1 MAVVKTIA
9 IRLFTTGAEDAKA
22 KIDRVDA
29 SAAELRRLL
38 GEKYKVDIDATAAMT
53 KLALLRS
60 EFRRAAMATPAAGG
74 GGWFKNL
81 LGKAGTGAAGAGGT
95 GLLGITATLPLV
107 GTLGIPALA
116 GLAVAAAAAA
126 LALAPVAAALIPI
139 TIGFAGFALVALPML
154 SGLTTALTGVSTAT
168 NAYAAA
174 SQNLN
179 IAIHKSPA
187 DMKAYK
193 ATIHGLEP
201 DLQNAAR
208 LLTNQNVVWQNLS
221 PSMQKSVI
229 ALANNKAALRGLL
242 PDQQKALTALLAEKT
257 AWDQLTPAQKTINS
271 QMTGLKDQ
279 FSKLRTAVQPE
290 VIKAFGQGLR
300 IVKELMPALG
310 PLVKAAASAFADLLK
325 HLADW
330 LASPS
335 GKSFV
340 NWLKTVGPKDIKNFG
355 RVLWDVAHS
364 VGDALHWIY
373 SVGSWIDKFVTHWYQ
388 DWVLVK
394 DIAQL
399 QWDQIKVAALTLVF
413 DILGAFTHIPFIGG
427 AFRQARR
434 DIAIELGRIVD
445 DSRRA
450 INEMQAA
457 WDALHGKKVSIEFT
471 TAFVA
476 SHGVHVL
483 PAATNAKGTPG
494 AAPGWSW
501 VGELGP
507 ELIKL
512 KGGEQI
518 IPSHIA
524 RGYAGGAG
532 WNIYDFFDPRVAAA
546 MKRVGA
552 GVNAAENAGAAYVQ
566 AHPLSYWK
574 FSRFGG
580 IAGPG
585 GGAPGM
591 NAALAQLMYGNI
603 MGRGDWPAWNYV
615 AMRESGWNQFATN
628 ASSGAYGIPQALPF
642 SKMPRAAWPGWAG
655 GSSNPAAQIS
665 WMWNYMRGVYGGPQ
679 GAAAHEAAFNWYDRG
694 GYLPPGLSLAY
705 NGTGRPERVGGA
717 ATYIINISPAPL
729 ARPADIGREVVTVIR
744 EFEKRSGKG
753 WRS

>member
-38 GEKYKVDIDATAAMT
+38 GEKYKVDINARAAMT

-60 EFRRAAMATPAAGG
+60 EFRRAAMGTPDTSGG
-74 GGWFKNL
+74 GGWFTNL
-81 LGKAGTGAAGAGGT
+81 LGKAGTGAAGAGGR

-107 GTLGIPALA
+107 GTLGIPAMA

-126 LALAPVAAALIPI
+126 LALAPVAAAIIPV
-139 TIGFAGFALVALPML
+139 TIGF
-154 SGLTTALTGVSTAT
+154 
-168 NAYAAA
+168 
-174 SQNLN
+174 
-179 IAIHKSPA
+179 
-187 DMKAYK
+187 
-193 ATIHGLEP
+193 
-201 DLQNAAR
+201 
-208 LLTNQNVVWQNLS
+208 
-221 PSMQKSVI
+221 
-229 ALANNKAALRGLL
+229 GLL
-242 PDQQKALTALLAEKT
+242 AAFAGPEVVKVFKALTAQGTALKT
-257 AWDQLTPAQKTINS
+257 AMKNLSPAERDMLTQLEP
-271 QMTGLKDQ
+271 LRDQ
-279 FSKLRTAVQPE
+279 FAALKKAVQPE
-290 VIKAFGQGLR
+290 IMKAFGQAIR
-300 IVKELMPALG
+300 IVKELMPELG
-310 PLVKAAASAFADLLK
+310 PLVKAAATAFAGLLK

-335 GKSFV
+335 GQSFV
-340 NWLKTVGPKDIKNFG
+340 NWLRTVGPKDIKNFG
-355 RVLWDVAHS
+355 RVLWDVAHG

-394 DIAQL
+394 TVAQL

-434 DIAIELGRIVD
+434 DIAVELGRIVD

-476 SHGVHVL
+476 SHGVPVL
-483 PAATNAKGTPG
+483 PAHAKGTPA
-494 AAPGWSW
+494 AAPGWAW
-501 VGELGP
+501 VGEQGA

-552 GVNAAENAGAAYVQ
+552 GGNAAENAGAAYVH

-574 FSRFGG
+574 FRRFGG
-580 IAGPG
+580 LCLPSSG
-585 GGAPGM
+585 GTGT
-591 NAALAQLMYGNI
+591 NTALAQLIYGNM
-603 MGRGDWPAWNYV
+603 MGRGDWTAWNYV

-628 ASSGAYGIPQALPF
+628 PSSGPYGIPQSLPF
-642 SKMPRAAWPGWAG
+642 SKMPRP
-655 GSSNPAAQIS
+655 
-665 WMWNYMRGVYGGPQ
+665 
-679 GAAAHEAAFNWYDRG
+679 
-694 GYLPPGLSLAY
+694 
-705 NGTGRPERVGGA
+705 
-717 ATYIINISPAPL
+717 
-729 ARPADIGREVVTVIR
+729 
-744 EFEKRSGKG
+744 
-753 WRS
+753 

>member
-1 MAVVKTIA
+1 MALVKTV
-9 IRLFTTGAEDAKA
+9 RLNIITDPGDSKVKLDLITRKA
-22 KIDRVDA
+22 DELGKLNPTLKVQIDT
-29 SAAELRRLL
+29 AAANLKLAVMKQELRSI
-38 GEKYKVDIDATAAMT
+38 GNGPDTSSSSSSGWSNFQS
-53 KLALLRS
+53 KLS
-60 EFRRAAMATPAAGG
+60 GIIGST
-74 GGWFKNL
+74 
-81 LGKAGTGAAGAGGT
+81 GTGAAGAGGT
-95 GLLGITATLPLV
+95 GLLGITTTLPLV
-107 GTLGIPALA
+107 GTLGVPALA
-116 GLAVAAAAAA
+116 GLAVAAGAA
-126 LALAPVAAALIPI
+126 LLALTPVAAAIIPI
-139 TIGFAGFALVALPML
+139 TLGFGTLAAFAGPEVVKVFKAMTAQ
-154 SGLTTALTGVSTAT
+154 GTALKTG
-168 NAYAAA
+168 
-174 SQNLN
+174 
-179 IAIHKSPA
+179 
-187 DMKAYK
+187 MK
-193 ATIHGLEP
+193 
-201 DLQNAAR
+201 
-208 LLTNQNVVWQNLS
+208 NLS
-221 PSMQKSVI
+221 PAQRD
-229 ALANNKAALRGLL
+229 LLNQLEPLR
-242 PDQQKALTALLAEKT
+242 
-257 AWDQLTPAQKTINS
+257 
-271 QMTGLKDQ
+271 DQ
-279 FSKLRTAVQPE
+279 FGALKKAVQPE
-290 VIKAFGQGLR
+290 IMKAFGEAIK
-300 IVKELMPALG
+300 IVKDLMPALK
-310 PLVKAAASAFADLLK
+310 PLIKAAAKALDEFLK
-325 HLADW
+325 QITDW

-335 GKSFV
+335 GQSFV
-340 NWLKTVGPKDIKNFG
+340 NWLRTVGPRDIKNFG
-355 RVLWDVAHS
+355 RVLWDVAHG

-373 SVGSWIDKFVTHWYQ
+373 CVGSWIEKFVTHWYQ

-501 VGELGP
+501 AGELGP
-507 ELIKL
+507 ALINL

-694 GYLPPGLSLAY
+694 GYLPTGLSLAL
-705 NGTGRPERVGGA
+705 NTTGRPEPVGGGGNLV
-717 ATYIINISPAPL
+717 INNLYVTNPDGPALVSTLP
-729 ARPADIGREVVTVIR
+729 
-744 EFEKRSGKG
+744 
-753 WRS
+753 